1 MDEPMI
7 SVSSWSPCYVKDGES
22 YEKLPPIEPT
32 NSSVLLSLDFNKTV
46 SELKVYYKQN
56 DNWVEDNGTFSKT
69 GIELGGRKG
78 NVEFFAAVPG
88 MVKIVATSPNGVSG
102 EMTDIDLVD
111 IIDKNAPTIT
121 VTQKLE
127 NNQMNVIFRSD
138 ETVFVSGGGLN
149 RKYGGNTNISLAIK
163 ENGVYDFTFADAA
176 GNMTQQ
182 QITVDSIDE
191 IPPVVYASGIPETYI
206 RSEDCSVKVTMS
218 EAGTITFRGKE
229 YPVKAPTDKNGDG
242 ELKGDELDW
251 ITLPITTNG
260 SYQVKATDQAG
271 LVSYRVLEIQYLDD
285 IAPSIQFDRSVVNVF
300 QGTTAEELREQLLD
314 ATTFRLWDNIDSNPQ
329 ISLKNMLTEKQ
340 MNEQG
345 IHEVTYLL
353 SDRVGNEKL
362 VKRYVKV
369 ISSANLKITAN
380 GESLLPCDTTILKEN
395 RADLVLEKSRRTGE
409 SFKVYYKKGIQKAG
423 AMKKADVVK
432 DGKLTDL
439 EAGFY
444 TLYIVT
450 QNKETYLTYIYIDL
464 EQ

>member
-1 MDEPMI
+1 
-7 SVSSWSPCYVKDGES
+7 
-22 YEKLPPIEPT
+22 
-32 NSSVLLSLDFNKTV
+32 
-46 SELKVYYKQN
+46 
-56 DNWVEDNGTFSKT
+56 
-69 GIELGGRKG
+69 
-78 NVEFFAAVPG
+78 
-88 MVKIVATSPNGVSG
+88 
-102 EMTDIDLVD
+102 MTDIDLVD

-362 VKRYVKV
+362 VKRYVKI

>member
-1 MDEPMI
+1 MAAARI
-7 SVSSWSPCYVKDGES
+7 
-22 YEKLPPIEPT
+22 
-32 NSSVLLSLDFNKTV
+32 
-46 SELKVYYKQN
+46 
-56 DNWVEDNGTFSKT
+56 
-69 GIELGGRKG
+69 
-78 NVEFFAAVPG
+78 NVP
-88 MVKIVATSPNGVSG
+88 
-102 EMTDIDLVD
+102 
-111 IIDKNAPTIT
+111 
-121 VTQKLE
+121 
-127 NNQMNVIFRSD
+127 
-138 ETVFVSGGGLN
+138 TVFVSGGGLN